1 MFSKNNDKT
10 ISYVAFAFVYGYNEN
25 EMTVTNAELNIL
37 AMGYV
42 TKQSEDSKDDSSV
55 SAGNDSDNDTEV
67 DDYVDYEVLSESVDK
82 TKPFMQTSS
91 EYDSTGNYV
100 TSETNE
106 QGSTT
111 HYVYDVNGDVTSI
124 TDADENVTS
133 YAYDSSGNLTSVKNG
148 DSENSY
154 TYSGL
159 GSVSKITHNGFD
171 YSFNY
176 DIFYNLVS
184 TKIGNVTVA
193 SHTYDSNGNL
203 AKTTYANGDYLEYAY
218 DNYGNISVI
227 TGETGKIAEMI
238 YNKQGLVTKAVDY
251 SSGETSYYYYTF
263 DGSLE
268 SEYRTSSDGSLT
280 HYIITDSNGN
290 TVEKTS
296 VNGQTK
302 TITTGTDKDGKSFV
316 SNDGVTNETST
327 DDFGRITQ
335 VRTVRSDGK
344 LVFNTD
350 YEYANGKA
358 ENSTTNLISKF
369 SQSYGGDS
377 VLSYDYSYDN
387 NGNITEIKQNG
398 KLTNKYVYD
407 SLNELKEEYDY
418 VNKFYINYSY
428 DGAGNLQNK
437 YEQVLDPTYGYPTGT
452 QNGNTYEYTD
462 TSWKD
467 KLTKVNGSNISYD
480 ANGNPLSYRD
490 GMSFEWENGRILKN
504 INTSDKAVQMSY
516 DSNGMR
522 TQKSVDG
529 VKTNYYYDS
538 NKNLIALVKGNDTLL
553 FYYDSDGSA
562 TSFSYNGTMYFYVK
576 NLQGDVIRI
585 IDLAG
590 TEVASYVYDAW
601 GNIKDTKGE
610 PTIREINPI
619 RYRGY
624 VYDTETSLYYLQ
636 SRYYDPFT
644 GRFLNADDTHYIM
657 FPSLM
662 ANLYTYCD
670 NNAISNTDT
679 NGKTAW
685 LWMLGLYAVKKSM
698 PLQFYFHSI
707 LNRQRYKCYD
717 FSDNSMYAD
726 KILGSM
732 AYYNFKKKY
741 HIINLYPALERMYHQ
756 NRLYMI
762 YNGTFDPYHTG
773 ERDLYLSI
781 GQCKVNICYVIYGNV
796 NKRHDIAYSV
806 TVTFTDDY
814 DFEHWTKSKKNLLTM
829 CINNILGYYPQS
841 LGLIVPYSWRIQYK
855 FSGTFRCRH

>member
-37 AMGYV
+37 ATGYV

-55 SAGNDSDNDTEV
+55 SAGNESDDDTEV
-67 DDYVDYEVLSESVDK
+67 DNYVDYEVLSESVDK

-91 EYDSTGNYV
+91 EYDSTGNYG

-111 HYVYDVNGDVTSI
+111 HYVYDVNGNVTSI
-124 TDADENVTS
+124 TDADDNVTS

-159 GSVSKITHNGFD
+159 GSVSKITHNGFS

-176 DIFYNLVS
+176 DVFYNLVS
-184 TKIGNVTVA
+184 TRIGNVAIT
-193 SHTYDSNGNL
+193 SNTYDSNGNL
-203 AKTTYANGDYLEYAY
+203 AKTTYANGDYFEYSY
-218 DNYGNISVI
+218 DDYGNITLI

-280 HYIITDSNGN
+280 HYIVTDSDGN

-327 DDFGRITQ
+327 DDFGRTTQ

-358 ENSTTNLISKF
+358 ENSTTNLVSKY
-369 SQSYGGDS
+369 SQSYGSDS
-377 VLSYDYSYDN
+377 VLSYDYSYDA

-437 YEQVLDPTYGYPTGT
+437 YEQVLDPNYGYPTGT
-452 QNGNTYEYTD
+452 QHGNTYEYTD

-480 ANGNPLSYRD
+480 ANGNPLTYRD
-490 GMSFEWENGRILKN
+490 GMTFEWENGRILKK
-504 INTSDKAVQMSY
+504 ISTSDKSVQMSY

-522 TQKSVDG
+522 TQKTVDG